1 MRGEA
6 EATHERDDGVNVP
19 PAPPSERVTVSL
31 LRSASRVAGVAG
43 TVS

>member
-19 PAPPSERVTVSL
+19 PAPPSERVTVSVV
-31 LRSASRVAGVAG
+31 VAVGVTVSVAG